1 MVAFRRCWW
10 CAAVVFAFGCQTA
23 PVASPAEQPTVAAVP
38 VAGEYNVF
46 AIPSSALICRRTDL
60 PRSAPA
66 DLLGLEFE
74 DGRSTPNARLMRGA
88 WNAGNPVFLVVTG
101 MENTPTGAPAA
112 HVLSVSFPE
121 GKPATGFRVLHP
133 EDRNNTATEPLT
145 AAEVARAREL
155 AVWLWG
161 RRCRNP

>member
-1 MVAFRRCWW
+1 MATADSIEITLDVEPNTPARNIDEGRFSLTVLARNRTARWL
-10 CAAVVFAFGCQTA
+10 AV
-23 PVASPAEQPTVAAVP
+23 SPAVGTDPQRTFSFDVNGDNGAT
-38 VAGEYNVF
+38 AGDLGAIDPSQTIFAPHETKRQVF
-46 AIPSSALICRRTDL
+46 DL
-60 PRSAPA
+60 
-66 DLLGLEFE
+66 
-74 DGRSTPNARLMRGA
+74 
-88 WNAGNPVFLVVTG
+88 

-145 AAEVARAREL
+145 AAEVAGAREL